1 MTPAVPD
8 PLGTPSEGGSSTIR
22 EAGPSTP
29 GELRPSAPNVR
40 AQVWSL
46 RWVFFS
52 LGLVYASWLARI
64 PAFRDSLQ
72 LSHEQL
78 GLALLM
84 GGIGSIAAFPV
95 ARWLQALRTS
105 RWMSCWMG
113 LCNALALFP
122 IALSHRIEV
131 LMATLF
137 VWGFLTALMDVGMNT
152 HSVKVERYAG
162 RAVISI
168 FHAFFSLGGLAGAV
182 VGALAAQQGWPVT
195 WHFGGIAVLTAAGM
209 LIVRGAMHDYP
220 IEAPRS
226 SGSANTAASATPW
239 VPRWPS
245 RLVVLLGALMLCSF
259 MVEGSVGD
267 WGGIFLRDQLS
278 ASLAT
283 APLGFAAFSVAMVAG
298 RLGGDRLRDRYTSA
312 QVLRCAGVLATAGY
326 GFILLSSAVWLAL
339 LGFFAVGLGMSVVVP
354 VLFSTAGHLPGA
366 QGERSLAQVTLV
378 GYAAFL
384 VGPPLLGFVAQAAGL
399 QAAFGLLA
407 GLTMVLAVAAH
418 WLPEYR
424 KKPPSEPSP

>member
-1 MTPAVPD
+1 MSFGADSPSANRSNTPGQEQ
-8 PLGTPSEGGSSTIR
+8 LSTPSMQ
-22 EAGPSTP
+22 
-29 GELRPSAPNVR
+29 

-78 GLALLM
+78 GLALLA

-95 ARWLQALRTS
+95 ARWLQTVRSS

-137 VWGFLTALMDVGMNT
+137 AWGFLTALMDVGMNT
-152 HSVKVERYAG
+152 HSVKVERQAG

-182 VGALAAQQGWPVT
+182 VGALAAQLDWPVT
-195 WHFGGIAVLTAAGM
+195 WHFGGIAIVCAAGM
-209 LIVRGAMHDYP
+209 LLVRNAIYNYP
-220 IEAPRS
+220 IEAPR
-226 SGSANTAASATPW
+226 TADNAAPW
-239 VPRWPS
+239 VPSWPS

-267 WGGIFLRDQLS
+267 WGGIYLRDQLS

-283 APLGFAAFSVAMVAG
+283 APLGFAAFSVAMVLG

-312 QVLRCAGVLATAGY
+312 QVLRYAGVLATAGY
-326 GFILLSSAVWLAL
+326 ALILLSTTVWLAL
-339 LGFFAVGLGMSVVVP
+339 IGFFAVGLGMSVVVP
-354 VLFSTAGHLPGA
+354 VLFSTAGHLPGVE
-366 QGERSLAQVTLV
+366 GERSLAQVTLV

-399 QAAFGLLA
+399 LVAFGVLA
-407 GLTMVLAVAAH
+407 ALTAVLAVAAH
-418 WLPEYR
+418 WLPAR
-424 KKPPSEPSP
+424 AKS